1 MRFVN
6 NSKFTRV
13 PLILYF
19 CLAPLAS
26 AAPQTQQS
34 PIAVPTAPFQF
45 AFSGNVA
52 QVPVEISDHLVLV
65 PIRVNGARPSWFL
78 LDTTSATSSLDD
90 VRAVALGL
98 LSPGSSNSSS
108 KSLPKATLEFP
119 DLKVSIPALAL
130 GSFGDLSSRVGRAVQ
145 GILGADV
152 LSHFVVV
159 IRYDRQTLQL
169 YDPKSFQYKGAGIKL
184 KTQILGGAPAFDAK
198 FNIRHRGTLHGLF
211 AIGTGQAEAMKFSPS
226 FAAAHGF
233 STLEQKT
240 ILFSPLDSTGDFD
253 DRLGRVQSLQFGKIT
268 LQDPFA
274 IFPGPS
280 EHSSPGTSSD
290 VAGALGGEIL
300 DRFTLVLDYP
310 GQLAIFEPN
319 PHFTDPFVTDMSGLV
334 LVATPPDYRA
344 FGIDRVIE
352 KSPAAL
358 AGIAVGDMLEKIDGN
373 PASDYSLSD
382 VRALLR
388 QDGTEHT
395 LTVLR
400 SGQHLQFTLKLK
412 PLV

>member
-1 MRFVN
+1 MPLAN
-6 NSKFTRV
+6 TAKFL
-13 PLILYF
+13 LILSIF
-19 CLAPLAS
+19 WLVSNTA
-26 AAPQTQQS
+26 AAPQTRPLPAS
-34 PIAVPTAPFQF
+34 APVQF
-45 AFSGNVA
+45 TFSGNVA
-52 QVPVEISDHLVLV
+52 QVPIEVSDHLALV
-65 PIRVNGARPSWFL
+65 PVRVNGARPSWFL
-78 LDTTSATSSLDD
+78 LDTSQPTSSLDD

-108 KSLPKATLEFP
+108 KSLPNASLEFP
-119 DLKVSIPALAL
+119 SLKISIPTLAL

-152 LSHFVVV
+152 LSHLVIV

-169 YDPKSFQYKGAGIKL
+169 YDPKSFQYKGAGVKL
-184 KTQILGGAPAFDAK
+184 KTQIIGGAPAFDAK

-211 AIGTGQAEAMKFSPS
+211 SIATGQAEAMKFSPS
-226 FAAAHGF
+226 FAASHSF
-233 STLEQKT
+233 SALDEKT
-240 ILFSPLDSTGDFD
+240 ILFSPLDSPGDFD
-253 DRLGRVQSLQFGKIT
+253 DRLGRIQTLQFGKIT

-280 EHSSPGTSSD
+280 EHPSARASSG
-290 VAGALGGEIL
+290 VAGAIGGEIL
-300 DRFTLVLDYP
+300 DRFTLVLDYS

-319 PHFTDPFVTDMSGLV
+319 AHFDDPFVTDMSGLV
-334 LVATPPDYRA
+334 LEATPPDYRA
-344 FGIDRVIE
+344 FGVARVIA

-395 LTVLR
+395 ITVLR
-400 SGQHLQFTLKLK
+400 NGQHLEFTLKLK